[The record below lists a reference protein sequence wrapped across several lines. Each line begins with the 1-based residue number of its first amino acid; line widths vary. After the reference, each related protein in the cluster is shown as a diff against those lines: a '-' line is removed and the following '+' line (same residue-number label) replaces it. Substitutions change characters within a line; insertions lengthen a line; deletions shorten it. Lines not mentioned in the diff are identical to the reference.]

1 MIEQKDIT
9 AAIQAARK
17 SAMNERLALNSKT
30 NWLQADSDAVLL
42 EVAKAYHDA
51 MVTIDG
57 AEMDDKE
64 MTPQLAASL
73 RAVLDAEFTV
83 VAHLLTNPSAL
94 RQRLE
99 TAKVITPNA
108 ASAPRSS
115 TASLIADLK

>member
-17 SAMNERLALNSKT
+17 SAMNDRLALNNKT

-51 MVTIDG
+51 MVTIDDE
-57 AEMDDKE
+57 EMN
-64 MTPQLAASL
+64 AADGSTTAPPL
-73 RAVLDAEFTV
+73 RAALDAEFLV

-99 TAKVITPNA
+99 TAKVITPL
-108 ASAPRSS
+108 ASGSPRSS